1 MSDFKATAAIAN
13 EYSFKGELRAD
24 IKNKLAV
31 TSGKREGG
39 RGMILGE

>member
-1 MSDFKATAAIAN
+1 MNILLKVN
-13 EYSFKGELRAD
+13 VRAD

-31 TSGKREGG
+31 TSEKREGG

>member
-1 MSDFKATAAIAN
+1 MNILLKVN
-13 EYSFKGELRAD
+13 VHAD

-31 TSGKREGG
+31 TSEKREGG